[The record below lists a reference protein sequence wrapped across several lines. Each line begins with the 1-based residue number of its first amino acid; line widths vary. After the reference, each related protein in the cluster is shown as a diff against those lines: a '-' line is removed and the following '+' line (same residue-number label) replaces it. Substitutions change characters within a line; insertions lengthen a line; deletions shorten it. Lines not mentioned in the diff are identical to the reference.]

1 MYVVTALYL
10 ENVVYTWK
18 VYIKIFAAILV
29 IVAKSNHLVYLWALP
44 YYNITINDRKDDG
57 WTMIK

>member
-29 IVAKSNHLVYLWALP
+29 IVAKSNHLVY
-44 YYNITINDRKDDG
+44 
-57 WTMIK
+57 